1 MPPAGKNRT
10 SEKDRSHTAD
20 VIREPCGRPRACMR
34 RTFDSLEGK
43 MRKLLL
49 AVAFTAV
56 LGLALLP
63 QGAVGQKS
71 IKDQILGTWVIVSL
85 TQTMKDGS
93 TRHPLGM
100 NPMGVNVFTPDGR
113 YVVLFTRDNLPKL
126 AGGDRGKATADEA
139 TAIVGGSIGYFGS
152 YTVDEP
158 NKTIVYR
165 LEGTTFPNQMGT
177 DQRRVI
183 TLLTADELKYGN
195 PGATSGGAIEVS
207 FKRAK

>member
-1 MPPAGKNRT
+1 
-10 SEKDRSHTAD
+10 
-20 VIREPCGRPRACMR
+20 MR
-34 RTFDSLEGK
+34 RVRMIDINTLGRNAMNWRHIIGLS
-43 MRKLLL
+43 
-49 AVAFTAV
+49 ATAAF
-56 LGLALLP
+56 GLALLP
-63 QGAVGQKS
+63 QGAVGQKW

-93 TRHPLGM
+93 TRHPTGM
-100 NPMGVNVFTPDGR
+100 NPKGVNVFTPDGR
-113 YVVLFTRDNLPKL
+113 FVILFTRDNLPKL

-139 TAIVGGSIGYFGS
+139 RAIVEGSIGYFGS

-183 TLLTADELKYGN
+183 TLLTADELKYRN
-195 PGATSGGAIEVS
+195 PGATSGGVLEAS